1 MDNIFIFIFIY
12 FFKIETTGLTN
23 QALKLMMH
31 IFPTDFM
38 YLLRNNDLNIVGLKS
53 TISLFSIKG
62 PVYKSGSCLICME
75 DIEAGPG
82 RGRKKA
88 Y

>member
-1 MDNIFIFIFIY
+1 
-12 FFKIETTGLTN
+12 
-23 QALKLMMH
+23 MMH

-62 PVYKSGSCLICME
+62 AVYKSGSCLICME

-82 RGRKKA
+82 RGRKKHINQSINQSTIN
-88 Y
+88 